1 MNGEESSEKRR
12 FIDQIRSVYRRVAM
26 ADRYQNKNGM
36 LDPNSERWMIV
47 SLSIFFLASSKGF
60 SKKQK
65 GSVNNAKVFKSERE
79 WSWREW
85 WCVDDEDGV
94 GL

>member
-47 SLSIFFLASSKGF
+47 SLSIFFWPAPRGFLRNKKVLWTTRRYSK
-60 SKKQK
+60 
-65 GSVNNAKVFKSERE
+65 ARE
-79 WSWREW
+79 SDLGGN
-85 WCVDDEDGV
+85 DDVLMTKMELD
-94 GL
+94 